1 MSLGRPRSSRVEG
14 RLRSGEVRCR
24 RTPRGTVAEVVDAC
38 RVAGVEHV
46 PGDDAQLVVGAGGA
60 MRDACAQV
68 GDRVG
73 ALFAVFGEELFQVV
87 PRAVR
92 VVAKEVD

>member
-1 MSLGRPRSSRVEG
+1 
-14 RLRSGEVRCR
+14 
-24 RTPRGTVAEVVDAC
+24 
-38 RVAGVEHV
+38 
-46 PGDDAQLVVGAGGA
+46 